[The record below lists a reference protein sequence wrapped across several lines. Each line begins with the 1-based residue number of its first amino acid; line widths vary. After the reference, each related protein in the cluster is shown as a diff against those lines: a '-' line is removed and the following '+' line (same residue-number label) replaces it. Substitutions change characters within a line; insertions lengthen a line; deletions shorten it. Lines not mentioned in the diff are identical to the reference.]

1 MINPN
6 FAIVGAIIFGIGSI
20 PYVLETLQGKVKPNR
35 VTWLIWSIGPLIAFS
50 AQIKQGVGIQ
60 SFLTLMYGI
69 VPMIIFAA
77 SFVNKKAYWKLGRLD
92 IVCGAFAFL
101 GLILWQITQIGNLAI
116 AFSILADALATF
128 PTLVKSYHEP
138 ETENYMLFLTNAISA
153 GITLLTIQVWTF
165 AEYAFPLYI
174 FIMTII
180 LTVLIKFKIGKRI

>member
-20 PYVLETLQGKVKPNR
+20 PYILETLQGKVKPNR